1 MKILPSLLVMA
12 AAIAATII
20 LGCTSAL
27 KSSRPEVP
35 QEESVPE
42 QPSSEQAGR
51 ADEPSTSPVARP
63 EGERLPAPPSP
74 VGRQDLGKPAPPA
87 TPTESIERQEINRAA
102 LEFAKEMPDVLHV
115 KTCYSKIFGGW
126 YLDLFL
132 KKGKKKALQHYTWN
146 PSTKEWEVSL
156 PVKELTDEN
165 LDFHLKGQ
173 VGDEKCTVLK

>member
-1 MKILPSLLVMA
+1 MKILPNLL
-12 AAIAATII
+12 AIAATII
-20 LGCTSAL
+20 LGCTPFL
-27 KSSRPEVP
+27 KSSKPEVS
-35 QEESVPE
+35 QEESVTE
-42 QPSSEQAGR
+42 QPSSDQEIR
-51 ADEPSTSPVARP
+51 REEPSRPPVARP
-63 EGERLPAPPSP
+63 EGERPPGPGSL

-87 TPTESIERQEINRAA
+87 STTEVMEKEEINRAA
-102 LEFAKEMPDVLHV
+102 LEFAKEIPDVLHV

-146 PSTKEWEVSL
+146 PATKEWEVSL